1 MRYNNLALGK
11 RGMKMNRKKFLE
23 GLRDGLPIALGYL
36 AVSFGIGI
44 SCHAAGITAL
54 QGFLMSLFNNAS
66 AGEYGGITVITE
78 NAGVWMMVLMTLII
92 NARYMLMSC
101 ALSQKLSPDTPLG
114 VRMLIGFDVTDEVF
128 GIAIAQEGLLN
139 VWYFIGA
146 MCAALPGWSLG
157 TLFGALAGNVPPVWA
172 MNGFSVMLYGMFLA
186 IIMPEGKKNRVV
198 LGCIGVSFVLS
209 ALAAKLLPMFSGGMR
224 ILLLTIFISAAA
236 AILFPRESPDVDT
249 ERFRQGGARGMNT
262 YLYIAVMAL
271 TTYAIRV
278 LPLTLIRKPIRSTFL
293 RSFLYYVPYV
303 TLAVM
308 TFPAILTATDSPMIG
323 GLAMLVGIVSA
334 WLGMGLLPVSL
345 LCCGTVLAL
354 QFLI

>member
-1 MRYNNLALGK
+1 
-11 RGMKMNRKKFLE
+11 MNRKKFLE

-44 SCHAAGITAL
+44 SCHAAGITAF

-157 TLFGALAGNVPPVWA
+157 TLFGALAGNVLPVWA

-209 ALAAKLLPMFSGGMR
+209 ALAAKLLPMLSGGMR

-236 AILFPRESPDVDT
+236 AILFPRENPEVDT
-249 ERFRQGGARGMNT
+249 
-262 YLYIAVMAL
+262 
-271 TTYAIRV
+271 
-278 LPLTLIRKPIRSTFL
+278 K
-293 RSFLYYVPYV
+293 
-303 TLAVM
+303 
-308 TFPAILTATDSPMIG
+308 TASG
-323 GLAMLVGIVSA
+323 EEAHA
-334 WLGMGLLPVSL
+334 
-345 LCCGTVLAL
+345 A
-354 QFLI
+354 

>member
-78 NAGVWMMVLMTLII
+78 NAGVWMMILMTLII

-157 TLFGALAGNVPPVWA
+157 TLFGALAGNVLPVWA

-209 ALAAKLLPMFSGGMR
+209 ALAAKLLPMLSGGMR

-249 ERFRQGGARGMNT
+249 ENASGKEAH
-262 YLYIAVMAL
+262 AA
-271 TTYAIRV
+271 
-278 LPLTLIRKPIRSTFL
+278 
-293 RSFLYYVPYV
+293 
-303 TLAVM
+303 
-308 TFPAILTATDSPMIG
+308 
-323 GLAMLVGIVSA
+323 
-334 WLGMGLLPVSL
+334 
-345 LCCGTVLAL
+345 
-354 QFLI
+354 

>member
-1 MRYNNLALGK
+1 
-11 RGMKMNRKKFLE
+11 MNRKKFLE

-44 SCHAAGITAL
+44 SCHAAGITAF
-54 QGFLMSLFNNAS
+54 QGFLMSLLNNAS

-78 NAGVWMMVLMTLII
+78 NAGVWMMILMTLII

-157 TLFGALAGNVPPVWA
+157 TLFGALAGNVLPVWA

-209 ALAAKLLPMFSGGMR
+209 ALAAKLLPMLSGGMR

-249 ERFRQGGARGMNT
+249 ENASGEEAH
-262 YLYIAVMAL
+262 AA
-271 TTYAIRV
+271 
-278 LPLTLIRKPIRSTFL
+278 
-293 RSFLYYVPYV
+293 
-303 TLAVM
+303 
-308 TFPAILTATDSPMIG
+308 
-323 GLAMLVGIVSA
+323 
-334 WLGMGLLPVSL
+334 
-345 LCCGTVLAL
+345 
-354 QFLI
+354 

>member
-1 MRYNNLALGK
+1 
-11 RGMKMNRKKFLE
+11 MNQKKFLE

-128 GIAIAQEGLLN
+128 GIAIAQEGILN
-139 VWYFIGA
+139 IWYFVGA
-146 MCAALPGWSLG
+146 MCAAIPGWSLG
-157 TLFGALAGNVPPVWA
+157 TLFGALAGNVLPVWA

-209 ALAAKLLPMFSGGMR
+209 ALAAKLLPMLSGGMR

-236 AILFPRESPDVDT
+236 AILFPRENPEVDT
-249 ERFRQGGARGMNT
+249 
-262 YLYIAVMAL
+262 
-271 TTYAIRV
+271 
-278 LPLTLIRKPIRSTFL
+278 K
-293 RSFLYYVPYV
+293 
-303 TLAVM
+303 
-308 TFPAILTATDSPMIG
+308 TASG
-323 GLAMLVGIVSA
+323 EEAHA
-334 WLGMGLLPVSL
+334 
-345 LCCGTVLAL
+345 A
-354 QFLI
+354 

>member
-157 TLFGALAGNVPPVWA
+157 TLFGALAGNVLPVWA

-249 ERFRQGGARGMNT
+249 ENASGKEAH
-262 YLYIAVMAL
+262 AA
-271 TTYAIRV
+271 
-278 LPLTLIRKPIRSTFL
+278 
-293 RSFLYYVPYV
+293 
-303 TLAVM
+303 
-308 TFPAILTATDSPMIG
+308 
-323 GLAMLVGIVSA
+323 
-334 WLGMGLLPVSL
+334 
-345 LCCGTVLAL
+345 
-354 QFLI
+354 

>member
-1 MRYNNLALGK
+1 
-11 RGMKMNRKKFLE
+11 MNQKKFLE

-157 TLFGALAGNVPPVWA
+157 TLFGALAGNVLPVWA

-209 ALAAKLLPMFSGGMR
+209 GLAARLLPMLSGGMR

-236 AILFPRESPDVDT
+236 AILFPCENPDVDT
-249 ERFRQGGARGMNT
+249 
-262 YLYIAVMAL
+262 
-271 TTYAIRV
+271 
-278 LPLTLIRKPIRSTFL
+278 K
-293 RSFLYYVPYV
+293 
-303 TLAVM
+303 
-308 TFPAILTATDSPMIG
+308 TASG
-323 GLAMLVGIVSA
+323 EEAHA
-334 WLGMGLLPVSL
+334 
-345 LCCGTVLAL
+345 A
-354 QFLI
+354 

>member
-54 QGFLMSLFNNAS
+54 QGFLMSLLNNAS

-146 MCAALPGWSLG
+146 MCAAIPGWSLG
-157 TLFGALAGNVPPVWA
+157 TLFGALAGNVLPVWA

-209 ALAAKLLPMFSGGMR
+209 GLAARLLPMLSSGMR

-236 AILFPRESPDVDT
+236 AILFPRENPEVDT
-249 ERFRQGGARGMNT
+249 
-262 YLYIAVMAL
+262 
-271 TTYAIRV
+271 
-278 LPLTLIRKPIRSTFL
+278 K
-293 RSFLYYVPYV
+293 
-303 TLAVM
+303 
-308 TFPAILTATDSPMIG
+308 TASG
-323 GLAMLVGIVSA
+323 EEAHA
-334 WLGMGLLPVSL
+334 
-345 LCCGTVLAL
+345 A
-354 QFLI
+354 

>member
-1 MRYNNLALGK
+1 
-11 RGMKMNRKKFLE
+11 MNRKKFLE

-44 SCHAAGITAL
+44 SCHAAGITAF

-157 TLFGALAGNVPPVWA
+157 TLFGALAGNVLPVWA

-209 ALAAKLLPMFSGGMR
+209 ALAAKLLPMLSGGMR

-236 AILFPRESPDVDT
+236 AILFPHENPEVDT
-249 ERFRQGGARGMNT
+249 
-262 YLYIAVMAL
+262 
-271 TTYAIRV
+271 
-278 LPLTLIRKPIRSTFL
+278 K
-293 RSFLYYVPYV
+293 
-303 TLAVM
+303 
-308 TFPAILTATDSPMIG
+308 TASG
-323 GLAMLVGIVSA
+323 KEAHA
-334 WLGMGLLPVSL
+334 
-345 LCCGTVLAL
+345 A
-354 QFLI
+354 

>member
-1 MRYNNLALGK
+1 
-11 RGMKMNRKKFLE
+11 MNRKKFLE

-36 AVSFGIGI
+36 AVSFSIGI

-78 NAGVWMMVLMTLII
+78 NAGVWMMILMTLII

-157 TLFGALAGNVPPVWA
+157 TLFGALAGNVLPVWA

-198 LGCIGVSFVLS
+198 LGCIGMSFVLS
-209 ALAAKLLPMFSGGMR
+209 GLAAKFLPTLSSGMR

-236 AILFPRESPDVDT
+236 AILFPRENPDVDT
-249 ERFRQGGARGMNT
+249 
-262 YLYIAVMAL
+262 
-271 TTYAIRV
+271 
-278 LPLTLIRKPIRSTFL
+278 K
-293 RSFLYYVPYV
+293 
-303 TLAVM
+303 
-308 TFPAILTATDSPMIG
+308 TASG
-323 GLAMLVGIVSA
+323 EEAHA
-334 WLGMGLLPVSL
+334 
-345 LCCGTVLAL
+345 A
-354 QFLI
+354 

>member
-54 QGFLMSLFNNAS
+54 QGFLMSLLNNAS

-128 GIAIAQEGLLN
+128 GIAIAQEGILN
-139 VWYFIGA
+139 IWYFVGA
-146 MCAALPGWSLG
+146 MCAAIPGWSLG
-157 TLFGALAGNVPPVWA
+157 TLFGALAGNVLPVWA

-209 ALAAKLLPMFSGGMR
+209 ALAAKLLPMLSGGMR

-236 AILFPRESPDVDT
+236 AILFPRENPDVDT
-249 ERFRQGGARGMNT
+249 
-262 YLYIAVMAL
+262 
-271 TTYAIRV
+271 
-278 LPLTLIRKPIRSTFL
+278 K
-293 RSFLYYVPYV
+293 
-303 TLAVM
+303 
-308 TFPAILTATDSPMIG
+308 TASG
-323 GLAMLVGIVSA
+323 EEVHAA
-334 WLGMGLLPVSL
+334 
-345 LCCGTVLAL
+345 
-354 QFLI
+354 

>member
-54 QGFLMSLFNNAS
+54 QGFLMSLLNNAS

-78 NAGVWMMVLMTLII
+78 NAGVWMMILMTLII

-157 TLFGALAGNVPPVWA
+157 TLFGALAGNVLPVWA

-209 ALAAKLLPMFSGGMR
+209 GLAARLLPTLSSGMR

-236 AILFPRESPDVDT
+236 AILFPRENPDVDT
-249 ERFRQGGARGMNT
+249 
-262 YLYIAVMAL
+262 
-271 TTYAIRV
+271 
-278 LPLTLIRKPIRSTFL
+278 K
-293 RSFLYYVPYV
+293 
-303 TLAVM
+303 
-308 TFPAILTATDSPMIG
+308 TASG
-323 GLAMLVGIVSA
+323 EEAHA
-334 WLGMGLLPVSL
+334 
-345 LCCGTVLAL
+345 A
-354 QFLI
+354 

>member
-1 MRYNNLALGK
+1 
-11 RGMKMNRKKFLE
+11 MNRKKFLE

-44 SCHAAGITAL
+44 SCHAAGITAF

-128 GIAIAQEGLLN
+128 GIAIAQEGILN

-157 TLFGALAGNVPPVWA
+157 TLFGALAGNVLPVWA

-209 ALAAKLLPMFSGGMR
+209 ALAAKLLPMLSGGMR

-236 AILFPRESPDVDT
+236 AILFPREAS
-249 ERFRQGGARGMNT
+249 EEAGAKASGEEVH
-262 YLYIAVMAL
+262 AA
-271 TTYAIRV
+271 
-278 LPLTLIRKPIRSTFL
+278 
-293 RSFLYYVPYV
+293 
-303 TLAVM
+303 
-308 TFPAILTATDSPMIG
+308 
-323 GLAMLVGIVSA
+323 
-334 WLGMGLLPVSL
+334 
-345 LCCGTVLAL
+345 
-354 QFLI
+354 

>member
-1 MRYNNLALGK
+1 
-11 RGMKMNRKKFLE
+11 MNQKKFLE

-78 NAGVWMMVLMTLII
+78 NAGVRMMILMTLII

-157 TLFGALAGNVPPVWA
+157 TLFGALAGNVLPVWA

-209 ALAAKLLPMFSGGMR
+209 ALAAKLLPMLSSGMR

-249 ERFRQGGARGMNT
+249 E
-262 YLYIAVMAL
+262 
-271 TTYAIRV
+271 
-278 LPLTLIRKPIRSTFL
+278 
-293 RSFLYYVPYV
+293 
-303 TLAVM
+303 
-308 TFPAILTATDSPMIG
+308 TASG
-323 GLAMLVGIVSA
+323 EEAHA
-334 WLGMGLLPVSL
+334 
-345 LCCGTVLAL
+345 A
-354 QFLI
+354 

>member
-1 MRYNNLALGK
+1 
-11 RGMKMNRKKFLE
+11 MNRKKFLE

-146 MCAALPGWSLG
+146 MCAALG
-157 TLFGALAGNVPPVWA
+157 TLFGALAGNVLPVWA

-209 ALAAKLLPMFSGGMR
+209 GLAAKFLPTLSSGMR

-236 AILFPRESPDVDT
+236 AILFPRENPDVDT
-249 ERFRQGGARGMNT
+249 
-262 YLYIAVMAL
+262 
-271 TTYAIRV
+271 
-278 LPLTLIRKPIRSTFL
+278 K
-293 RSFLYYVPYV
+293 
-303 TLAVM
+303 
-308 TFPAILTATDSPMIG
+308 TASG
-323 GLAMLVGIVSA
+323 EEAHA
-334 WLGMGLLPVSL
+334 
-345 LCCGTVLAL
+345 A
-354 QFLI
+354 

>member
-1 MRYNNLALGK
+1 
-11 RGMKMNRKKFLE
+11 MNQKKFLE

-101 ALSQKLSPDTPLG
+101 ALSQKLSPDTPFG

-157 TLFGALAGNVPPVWA
+157 TLFGALAGNVLPVWA

-209 ALAAKLLPMFSGGMR
+209 ALAAKLLPMLSGGMR

-236 AILFPRESPDVDT
+236 AILFPRENPEVDT
-249 ERFRQGGARGMNT
+249 
-262 YLYIAVMAL
+262 
-271 TTYAIRV
+271 
-278 LPLTLIRKPIRSTFL
+278 K
-293 RSFLYYVPYV
+293 
-303 TLAVM
+303 
-308 TFPAILTATDSPMIG
+308 TASG
-323 GLAMLVGIVSA
+323 EEAHA
-334 WLGMGLLPVSL
+334 
-345 LCCGTVLAL
+345 A
-354 QFLI
+354 

>member
-1 MRYNNLALGK
+1 
-11 RGMKMNRKKFLE
+11 MNRKKFLE

-78 NAGVWMMVLMTLII
+78 NAGVWMMILMTLII

-157 TLFGALAGNVPPVWA
+157 TLFGALAGSVLPVWA

-209 ALAAKLLPMFSGGMR
+209 ALAAKLLPMLSGGMR

-236 AILFPRESPDVDT
+236 AILFPRENPEVDT
-249 ERFRQGGARGMNT
+249 
-262 YLYIAVMAL
+262 
-271 TTYAIRV
+271 
-278 LPLTLIRKPIRSTFL
+278 K
-293 RSFLYYVPYV
+293 
-303 TLAVM
+303 
-308 TFPAILTATDSPMIG
+308 TASG
-323 GLAMLVGIVSA
+323 EEVHAA
-334 WLGMGLLPVSL
+334 
-345 LCCGTVLAL
+345 
-354 QFLI
+354 